1 MIAGG
6 FASRI
11 REQAEAARVRASA
24 LQSLYDFSR
33 KLSTTAKSEDALW
46 LAVSQLQA
54 SLRRKVVLLL
64 PKKGELTVAA
74 AWPPDTELDL
84 TDYTAARWAHD
95 KREAAGHG
103 TGTLPNSRFAFR
115 PLSGPHGIVG
125 VCGIEHA
132 GERLD
137 LNAERAL
144 AAILD
149 QTAIALD
156 RARLAD
162 ETVEQAARLE
172 GERYREALLSSISH
186 DLRTPLATI
195 TGAVTGL
202 RELGDRMSAESR
214 DDLLQSIEEE
224 SGRMSRFV
232 ANLLDMTRIEAGT
245 LKPKRDWVDV
255 ADVVQSAVERTRK
268 YAPGRQIET
277 GIAAALPL
285 IRGDSVLLSQVLF
298 NLLDN
303 AVKYGGDAPVNVY
316 ARRDEGMW

>member
-1 MIAGG
+1 M
-6 FASRI
+6 
-11 REQAEAARVRASA
+11 
-24 LQSLYDFSR
+24 
-33 KLSTTAKSEDALW
+33 
-46 LAVSQLQA
+46 
-54 SLRRKVVLLL
+54 
-64 PKKGELTVAA
+64 AA
-74 AWPPDTELDL
+74 AWPPDTELDV
-84 TDYTAARWAHD
+84 TDLTAARWTHD
-95 KREAAGHG
+95 KREPAGHG
-103 TGTLPNSRFAFR
+103 TGTLPNSRFEFR
-115 PLSGPHGIVG
+115 PLLGPHGIVG

-137 LNAERAL
+137 QNAERSL
-144 AAILD
+144 TAILD

-202 RELGDRMSAESR
+202 RQLGERMTPENR

-224 SGRMSRFV
+224 SSRMSRFV

-245 LKPKRDWVDV
+245 LEAQAGLGGCRRRRPVGRRAHPQTRDRSHHRDRHRGG
-255 ADVVQSAVERTRK
+255 SA
-268 YAPGRQIET
+268 
-277 GIAAALPL
+277 L
-285 IRGDSVLLSQVLF
+285 IRGDSVLIGQVLF

-303 AVKYGGDAPVNVY
+303 AVKYGGGERSTSMPAGM
-316 ARRDEGMW
+316 ARMC